1 MKSLPIEWLCWRP
14 WCCAGCDHHH
24 GAVVKER
31 KNLALGRSFK
41 NVTVDPLGFTL
52 FVVFAAYVITG
63 RFPFGF
69 DSLNTLA
76 RVCTLARNDV
86 NYNGIYYQWSIL

>member
-1 MKSLPIEWLCWRP
+1 M
-14 WCCAGCDHHH
+14 
-24 GAVVKER
+24 
-31 KNLALGRSFK
+31 
-41 NVTVDPLGFTL
+41 TVDPLGFTL
-52 FVVFAAYVITG
+52 FAVFAAYVITG